1 MVFGKPKQKKFSA
14 GSSQENFESAR
25 RWLVSLERASAGLT
39 PEQPTTLQGV
49 VDAYLEGIDGTV
61 KSITKEGYDR
71 SLRSLSST
79 LGPRLSPLLTQ
90 QTINLYAAERMKEG
104 AGRGIA
110 KELSYL
116 RSALNFSGIQPAW
129 NIPHRLSKIP
139 KKQSYVPQPDEVK
152 ALLDGL
158 DYIDSKAGLLLALL
172 AGLRDE
178 EVYRV
183 TYDMI
188 DQKMCNMSV
197 PGAIRKTGVDTVV
210 PICETLYDILEES
223 RWTGESDA
231 VIELSKSV
239 IRSDL
244 LATSTRLGIH
254 PWYGFQPAR
263 RCLVTWAED
272 AGFSQDTIALVTGHA
287 RASMVSS
294 YSSSNGRL
302 ELKRQIIEAV
312 EERIK

>member
-1 MVFGKPKQKKFSA
+1 VFGKRKQKKFSS

-25 RWLVSLERASAGLT
+25 RWLVSLERMNAGLT
-39 PEQPTTLQGV
+39 PEQPKTLEDVITT
-49 VDAYLEGIDGTV
+49 YLEGIAGTV
-61 KSITKEGYDR
+61 KSITHEGYDR
-71 SLRSLSST
+71 TLRNLSST
-79 LGPRLSPLLTQ
+79 LGSKQSPLFTQ
-90 QTINLYAAERMKEG
+90 QAINMYVAQRMKEG

-110 KELSYL
+110 KDLSCL
-116 RSALNFSGIQPAW
+116 RSALAFSGIQPIW

-158 DYIDSKAGLLLALL
+158 DYIDSQAGLLLALL

-178 EVYRV
+178 EVYRIR
-183 TYDMI
+183 YDMI
-188 DQKMCNMSV
+188 DTEGGILSI

-210 PICETLYDILEES
+210 PICNTLHDVIEDSGAIKADDLI
-223 RWTGESDA
+223 
-231 VIELSKSV
+231 IELSKSV

-272 AGFSQDTIALVTGHA
+272 AGFSQDSIALVTGHA
-287 RASMVSS
+287 RSSMVSS
-294 YSSSNGRL
+294 YSTSNGRL
-302 ELKRQIIEAV
+302 DLKEKIIEAV